1 MRAEPSTRIGNDA
14 LAGIV
19 FCVASAL
26 GYGFL
31 GYFGVGVFAAG
42 ASLQTLIGWRFSL
55 GAVGLWLIVALTGRR
70 VRSQRAIVHALLMGA
85 VIYSLQT
92 TLYFVTV
99 QRLNVG
105 LAALL
110 LYTMPA
116 MVVVVEL
123 LRRRLHFSP
132 KLALAVVFAIGG
144 VALAI
149 LGPDAIAL
157 APIGLLCGI
166 GSALAYT
173 AYYFAMETLPR
184 GTDPLVAAALVCTG
198 AAGTQVLAGA
208 ALGTFDFTPS
218 PAEFKWLVPMALV
231 CTVMALTF
239 LLVGVTRAGPAVA
252 SVVSCVEPITS
263 VLLGASLIGDPF
275 GPTQIGGTAAVVVAV
290 VLLGIGRSK
299 PAEEM
304 VMEHG

>member
-1 MRAEPSTRIGNDA
+1 MTGDSTPTTSNTA
-14 LAGIV
+14 LVGIV

-31 GYFGVGVFAAG
+31 GIFGLGVLAAG
-42 ASLQTLIGWRFSL
+42 ASLQTLIGWRFIL
-55 GAVGLWLIVALTGRR
+55 AAIALWLIVALTGRR
-70 VRSQRAIVHALLMGA
+70 IRSRRAIVQALLMGA
-85 VIYSLQT
+85 VVYSLQT
-92 TLYFVTV
+92 TLYFVAV

-116 MVVVVEL
+116 MVVIVEL
-123 LRRRLHFSP
+123 LRRRVQLSL
-132 KLALAVVFAIGG
+132 KLAIAVVFAIGG
-144 VALAI
+144 VAVTM
-149 LGPDAIAL
+149 LGPGGIAL
-157 APIGLLCGI
+157 APIGLLCGV
-166 GSALAYT
+166 GSAVAYT
-173 AYYFAMETLPR
+173 AYYFSMETMPT
-184 GTDPLVAAALVCTG
+184 GSDPLVAAALVCTG
-198 AAGTQVLAGA
+198 AASTQVLAGS

-218 PAEFKWLVPMALV
+218 VGELVWLVPMALI
-231 CTVMALTF
+231 CTVIALTF
-239 LLVGVTRAGPAVA
+239 LMVGVTKAGPAVA

-263 VLLGASLIGDPF
+263 VLLGASFVGDPF
-275 GPTQIGGTAAVVVAV
+275 GVAQIGGTAAVVAAV